1 MDFRTPA
8 NYGDLQ
14 AGESLKLEKLGRV
27 FEWPTLI
34 VPEGS
39 IVYRADMGGAK
50 SPSANVPAFFSN
62 DESITVYKRGN
73 EGNVSKYRTTRDVRL
88 FVMTV
93 KSLKTLFAF
102 HPELTEE
109 DKEYMKIYLLQT
121 LPEKQ
126 KEYLKHQSVE
136 NAVMP
141 IYPTG
146 NQYKY
151 LNRAIAAIICRLGVD
166 GWIVQPYEK
175 GKTGMRNF
183 SMIRPIGIYK
193 PEFLIC
199 KWTDCME
206 RITGG
211 GKRGTRKT
219 RKQNDKSRKNRTIR

>member
-1 MDFRTPA
+1 MDFRSPA
-8 NYGDLQ
+8 NYATLE
-14 AGESLKLEKLGRV
+14 AGEPLRIEKLGRV

-73 EGNVSKYRTTRDVRL
+73 EANVSKYRTTRDVRL

-93 KSLKTLFAF
+93 KSLKTLFAL
-102 HPELTEE
+102 HPELTAE
-109 DKEYMKIYLLQT
+109 DKEYMRVYLLQT
-121 LPEKQ
+121 LTEKQ
-126 KEYLKHQSVE
+126 KELLKQQSVE

-141 IYPTG
+141 IYPTRD
-146 NQYKY
+146 QHRY

-166 GWIVQPYEK
+166 GWIVQSYEK

-183 SMIRPIGIYK
+183 SMIRPIEVDRLY
-193 PEFLIC
+193 
-199 KWTDCME
+199 
-206 RITGG
+206 
-211 GKRGTRKT
+211 GTRY
-219 RKQNDKSRKNRTIR
+219 RGR